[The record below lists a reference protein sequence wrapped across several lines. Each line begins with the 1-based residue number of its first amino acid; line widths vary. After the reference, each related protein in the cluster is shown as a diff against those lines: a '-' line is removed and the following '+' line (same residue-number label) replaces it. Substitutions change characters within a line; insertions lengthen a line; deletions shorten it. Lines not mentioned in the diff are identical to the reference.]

1 MSEKGIEAIVKEL
14 ETLQRAKVLLE
25 EVYLELGPY
34 AANTKDLKIKSE
46 TWNKV
51 RKFFKFDDSE

>member
-1 MSEKGIEAIVKEL
+1 MSETLEKLLEEIKVLKEA
-14 ETLQRAKVLLE
+14 RALLE

-34 AANTKDLKIKSE
+34 AANTKDLTIKRE

-51 RKFFKFDDSE
+51 RDFFKFDDSE